1 MSSSPTC
8 GPVEGSKNG
17 HWQGRNRN
25 HAWWPSKQGLWV
37 LGALAIAGL
46 HLGAKG
52 TTRMDEG
59 DEREVEEGWYASEV
73 AERLARRTSRTFEEL
88 KAKWRWS
95 AAEGPRQ
102 DPATISNLVVFSGS
116 SHPLLAEEI
125 CDYLNIPVGNSVV
138 KRFADGEV
146 FIRILQEIRGRD
158 CFVIIPTNSNDNV
171 IELLLS
177 ISTMRRASAK
187 RITAVI
193 PYFGYARQDQRT
205 PFRREPIAAA
215 DIARMLEEV
224 GVDRVVSVD
233 LHSGQI
239 QGFFSPR
246 VPVDHLTPA
255 AAAAAY
261 FVENVPDFKRHALHP
276 AGVSSSSRYTVLNRA
291 TSLGPCPMVTVVA
304 PHEGQV
310 RRARIFR
317 ERLSKLLGPQVSVD
331 MAMVSKFRDA
341 DGRIFRQLIGDVT
354 GRTCIIVDDLL
365 DTGKTLATTVD
376 LLKGEGADRV
386 YGFATHA
393 RFSRD
398 GQKRVQE
405 CENLQFVVVTNTMPL
420 EGGKSRAIEIHPLHD
435 KIHQL
440 SVAPL
445 IAEAILNIHDCGSV
459 SSVVAGDQE
468 MQSVLEKSAS
478 NREP

>member
-1 MSSSPTC
+1 M
-8 GPVEGSKNG
+8 VIK
-17 HWQGRNRN
+17 RNVDLSNR
-25 HAWWPSKQGLWV
+25 
-37 LGALAIAGL
+37 
-46 HLGAKG
+46 AKG
-52 TTRMDEG
+52 ITRMDEG

-102 DPATISNLVVFSGS
+102 DPSTISNLVVFSGS

-239 QGFFSPR
+239 QKAVLTDNLFALVYPPSFSLPCSPRRVPSSEHLQGFFSPR

-276 AGVSSSSRYTVLNRA
+276 AGVSSSSSRYTVLNRA
-291 TSLGPCPMVTVVA
+291 TSLGPCPIVTVVA
-304 PHEGQV
+304 PTKDKF
-310 RRARIFR
+310 AALAFSANDFR
-317 ERLSKLLGPQVSVD
+317 SSWGPMCLS
-331 MAMVSKFRDA
+331 
-341 DGRIFRQLIGDVT
+341 T
-354 GRTCIIVDDLL
+354 WRTCIIVDDLL

-393 RFSRD
+393 
-398 GQKRVQE
+398 
-405 CENLQFVVVTNTMPL
+405 
-420 EGGKSRAIEIHPLHD
+420 RAIEIHPLHD

>member
-1 MSSSPTC
+1 ML
-8 GPVEGSKNG
+8 GG
-17 HWQGRNRN
+17 
-25 HAWWPSKQGLWV
+25 GLTL
-37 LGALAIAGL
+37 LGALLLGSAGSN
-46 HLGAKG
+46 HTGMEEA
-52 TTRMDEG
+52 DEH
-59 DEREVEEGWYASEV
+59 EVEEEVYANEI
-73 AERLARRTSRTFEEL
+73 ADRMARRSNEKFEEL
-88 KAKWRWS
+88 KARWRWS
-95 AAEGPRQ
+95 AAAHQPVEDPR
-102 DPATISNLVVFSGS
+102 TIPNLVVFSGS
-116 SHPLLAEEI
+116 SHPMLAEEV
-125 CDYLNIPVGNSVV
+125 CDYLDIPVGKSVV

-158 CFVIIPTNSNDNV
+158 CFIIIPTNSNDNV

-177 ISTMRRASAK
+177 ISTMQRASAK

-255 AAAAAY
+255 AVAAAY
-261 FVENVPDFKRHALHP
+261 FVDNVPAFNRHARHP
-276 AGVSSSSRYTVLNRA
+276 EVPTSSADGSSRHNALNRLA
-291 TSLGPCPMVTVVA
+291 TLGPQPLVTVIA

-317 ERLSKLLGPQVSVD
+317 ERLSKLLGPHVSVD
-331 MAMVSKFRDA
+331 MALVSKFRDA
-341 DGRIFRQLIGDVT
+341 NGHVLRQLVGDVQ

-376 LLKGEGADRV
+376 LLKGEGADSI

-393 RFSRD
+393 RFSKD
-398 GQKRVQE
+398 GQQRVQD
-405 CENLQFVVVTNTMPL
+405 CANLEFVVVTNTMPL
-420 EGGKSRAIEIHPLHD
+420 EGSKSRAIEIHPVHN

-468 MQSVLEKSAS
+468 RESVLEKSSS
-478 NREP
+478 NSDA